1 VRGDAL
7 VARVASMLGA
17 RRIPYAMIGA
27 AALAAHGIAR
37 STFDIDLF
45 TTVVDPLDPG
55 FWSDPAIGTDVHVV
69 VRRGDAADPLAGVVG
84 FNAEGQRD
92 VDLVVGRWKWQ
103 ADVVGRATAVEFAGM
118 SVPVVQAADL
128 VLLKLYA
135 GGSQD
140 CWDVEQLLA
149 GDDQATIIAAVDSQ
163 VENLPVEARRLWQHL
178 RSAR

>member
-1 VRGDAL
+1 VRSDSL
-7 VARVASMLGA
+7 VARVASALEA
-17 RRIPYAMIGA
+17 RGVPYAMIGA

-45 TTVVDPLDPG
+45 TTAVDPLDPD
-55 FWSDPAIGTDVHVV
+55 FWTHPAIGTDVHVA
-69 VRRGDAADPLAGVVG
+69 VRRGEDDDPLSGVVG
-84 FNAEGQRD
+84 FSADGQRD

-103 ADVVGRATAVEFAGM
+103 AEVVARATEVEFAGM

-149 GDDQATIIAAVDSQ
+149 GAPRAALIAVVNERVGA
-163 VENLPVEARRLWQHL
+163 LPPEARRLWTRL
-178 RSAR
+178 TARE